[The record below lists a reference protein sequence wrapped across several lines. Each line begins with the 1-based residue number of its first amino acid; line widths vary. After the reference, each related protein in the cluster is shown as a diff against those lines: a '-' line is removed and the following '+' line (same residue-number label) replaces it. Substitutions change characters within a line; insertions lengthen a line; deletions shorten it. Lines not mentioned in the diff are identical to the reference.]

1 MILIDDA
8 AIAEFATAHTTSITA
23 VQGLIEWVRVEAG
36 ALQFYIFWTSGRGA
50 GSGRDAGR
58 TRTLLAFRTP
68 DAALTFAQRNGL
80 ASAGER
86 PRLRHL
92 TLLQLCHAM
101 LQEPAIAA
109 LIVAA
114 EDEEQP
120 VAAGQIPPGM
130 RLERAELVRRL
141 RETGETVI

>member
-1 MILIDDA
+1 MIDDA
-8 AIAEFATAHTTSITA
+8 AIAEFAAAHTTSIAA
-23 VQGLIEWVRVEAG
+23 VQALIEMVRAQAG
-36 ALQFYIFWTSGRGA
+36 ALQFYIFWTSRKREA
-50 GSGRDAGR
+50 GGRDTGR

-68 DAALTFAQRNGL
+68 DAAFTFAQRNGL
-80 ASAGER
+80 AGAAER
-86 PRLRHL
+86 PRLRLL

-120 VAAGQIPPGM
+120 IAAGQIPPGM